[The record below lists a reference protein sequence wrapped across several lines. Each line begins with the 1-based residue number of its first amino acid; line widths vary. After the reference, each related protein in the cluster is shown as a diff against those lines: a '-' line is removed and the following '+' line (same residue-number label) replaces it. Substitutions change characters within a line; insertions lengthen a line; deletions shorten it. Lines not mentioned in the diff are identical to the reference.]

1 MILGS
6 LARSNLPFLSTPTGT
21 IDRVTSFK
29 LLVLQIDSSL
39 SWANYTTIIIQKASR
54 RLYFLK
60 QLKKTGLATH
70 HLLDFYIAVIRPVL
84 EYCAPVW
91 HYALTKAQTQ
101 ELETTQKRAIYGRP
115 LSVSGR
121 PCYILPMF
129 LFIYLFFFMAALFSG
144 PG

>member
-1 MILGS
+1 MILSESLGTVFYSHSIVTTALSCIIFEMKEMILGF

-21 IDRVTSFK
+21 IERVTFFK
-29 LLVLQIDSSL
+29 LLGLQIDSSL
-39 SWANYTTIIIQKASR
+39 SWANHATIIIQKASR

-101 ELETTQKRAIYGRP
+101 ELEAI
-115 LSVSGR
+115 SQT
-121 PCYILPMF
+121 M
-129 LFIYLFFFMAALFSG
+129 
-144 PG
+144 